1 MKNGEIA
8 EQGSHEDLIKKKVCI
23 STRFKSTNPFVFELK
38 GGHYAGMVMFDVKR
52 AAEKGN
58 RKKSEVGK
66 TNSKFRL
73 IFSSNRNKQ
82 HEP

>member
-1 MKNGEIA
+1 
-8 EQGSHEDLIKKKVCI
+8 
-23 STRFKSTNPFVFELK
+23 
-38 GGHYAGMVMFDVKR
+38 MVMFDVTR
-52 AAEKGN
+52 AADKGN

-66 TNSKFRL
+66 KRSKFRL